1 MSVDNFSASL
11 SNLLSDVDPRQHVT
25 SIKTAVAERLRE
37 ADPAVRI
44 GRTEYFNHTYA
55 PDLILD
61 WGGDTRRLYLRT
73 TQRPDYLLDD
83 LAIISDAHPILMS
96 LGDLPTEEAPDEG
109 EPVREPA
116 EAEESVERQLAAA
129 SYRTRTLVTDP
140 GSLGTLSDRR
150 KVAPVVGV
158 FSRALLRGGRGLVDA
173 PRAERASADLDV
185 GWSSANT
192 ADAAGT
198 SRAIDTAESLLDLE
212 QANQVTRLLQ
222 VAWIGSGAPASSF
235 PATVGSLGL
244 LESDN
249 LRFLLDLE
257 SVEDDEFWTR
267 VGYDLRLEHLADL
280 GTVAPANENFQKLV
294 LSALPRLRAHGCRVV
309 ASDVVVKDATTRWFV
324 QKGHL
329 GLDHGAFRT
338 YFAIGRVADLPVA
351 APEQQPIPLGTV
363 LARAAEAEVELA
375 EVAMVTT
382 EGRQLDYRADD
393 ATDIKNDS
401 VLNRVSSVAG
411 KGSTVRS
418 VMALSGSKRMVCDLL
433 TSTARGRTRA
443 DFFVSELLRIAVP
456 LFRALTSSE
465 RESLAALAPVVVI
478 VADDDPDAVVEG
490 VTVEAEAEVDDD
502 LPSE

>member
-1 MSVDNFSASL
+1 MSVDDFSASL
-11 SNLLSDVDPRQHVT
+11 SNLLADVDPRQHVT

-73 TQRPDYLLDD
+73 TQRADYLLDD

-96 LGDLPTEEAPDEG
+96 LGDLPTDEAPDEG
-109 EPVREPA
+109 EPVREA
-116 EAEESVERQLAAA
+116 ANAEESVERQLAAA

-150 KVAPVVGV
+150 KGAPVVGV

-173 PRAERASADLDV
+173 PRAKRASADLDI

-198 SRAIDTAESLLDLE
+198 TRAIETAESLLDFE

-222 VAWIGSGAPASSF
+222 AAWIGSGAPASSF
-235 PATVGSLGL
+235 PAIVGSLGL

-257 SVEDDEFWTR
+257 SVEGDEFWAR
-267 VGYDLRLEHLADL
+267 VGHDLRLEHLAEL
-280 GTVAPANENFQKLV
+280 GTVALTNENFQKLV
-294 LSALPRLRAHGCRVV
+294 LSALPRLRASGCRVV
-309 ASDVVVKDATTRWFV
+309 ASDVLVKDAATKWFV
-324 QKGHL
+324 QQGHL

-338 YFAIGRVADLPVA
+338 YFAVGRVADLPP
-351 APEQQPIPLGTV
+351 APEQQPIPLRTV
-363 LARAAEAEVELA
+363 LARAAEAELELA
-375 EVAMVTT
+375 EVAMVTA

-418 VMALSGSKRMVCDLL
+418 VVALSGSKRMMCDLL

-456 LFRALTSSE
+456 LVRALTTPE
-465 RESLAALAPVVVI
+465 RESLAALAPAFVV
-478 VADDDPDAVVEG
+478 VADDDPDAADEAVAVETEPELG
-490 VTVEAEAEVDDD
+490 VDDG
-502 LPSE
+502 LGE